1 MPRSIRPS
9 ITRRSVL
16 AGSLVSAV
24 ALALTACGSK
34 GSADGSVKGIE
45 VKDGVATI
53 TIGAT
58 PQPHVTILQWVQ
70 DNLAAGAGLSLDI
83 KEIDDYQTPNTSLDD
98 GSLAANFYQTPN
110 FLAQQI
116 QEKGYKFTSLADVH
130 VEPLGIYTSKGYT
143 SVDQVPDGG
152 KVILNSDPANTARG
166 LKLVES
172 TGLITLDPSVEL
184 PTELDITDNPKNL
197 EFTKVDGAQVA
208 NSRADADLAVI
219 NGNYALDAGLTP
231 SEDALVL
238 EQAKDS
244 PYANE
249 LVVRTADQDNEY
261 LKKLAELMTS
271 PELKTYIE
279 QNWTDGSVLPAF

>member
-1 MPRSIRPS
+1 MTTSIS
-9 ITRRSVL
+9 RRTVL
-16 AGSLVSAV
+16 AGGLTA
-24 ALALTACGSK
+24 AAALTLAACGKSSS
-34 GSADGSVKGIE
+34 GVDGIKVSG
-45 VKDGVATI
+45 DTATI
-53 TIGAT
+53 TVGAT
-58 PQPHVTILQWVQ
+58 PQPHVTILQWIQ
-70 DNLAAGAGLSLDI
+70 DNLAADAGLSLEI
-83 KEIDDYQTPNTSLDD
+83 KEINDYQTPNSSLND
-98 GSLAANFYQTPN
+98 GALAANFYQTPN

-116 QEKGYKFTSLADVH
+116 KEKGYEFTSLADVH

-152 KVILNSDPANTARG
+152 KVVLNSDPANTARG

-231 SEDALVL
+231 SKDALVL

-249 LVVRTADQDNEY
+249 LVVRTADKDNEY
-261 LKKLAELMTS
+261 LKRLAELMTS

>member
-1 MPRSIRPS
+1 MTTSIS
-9 ITRRSVL
+9 RRTVL
-16 AGSLVSAV
+16 AGGLTA
-24 ALALTACGSK
+24 AAALTLAACGKSSS
-34 GSADGSVKGIE
+34 GVDGIKVSG
-45 VKDGVATI
+45 DTATI
-53 TIGAT
+53 TVGAT
-58 PQPHVTILQWVQ
+58 PQPHVTILQWIQ
-70 DNLAAGAGLSLDI
+70 DNLAADAGLSLEI
-83 KEIDDYQTPNTSLDD
+83 KEINDYQTPNSSLSD
-98 GSLAANFYQTPN
+98 GALAANFYQTPN

-116 QEKGYKFTSLADVH
+116 KEKGYEFTSLADVH

-231 SEDALVL
+231 SKDALVL

-249 LVVRTADQDNEY
+249 LVVRTADKDNEY

>member
-1 MPRSIRPS
+1 MTTSIS
-9 ITRRSVL
+9 RRTVL
-16 AGSLVSAV
+16 AGGLTA
-24 ALALTACGSK
+24 AAALTLAACGKSSS
-34 GSADGSVKGIE
+34 GVDGIKVSG
-45 VKDGVATI
+45 DTATI
-53 TIGAT
+53 TVGAT
-58 PQPHVTILQWVQ
+58 PQPHVTILQWIQ
-70 DNLAAGAGLSLDI
+70 DNLAADAGLSLEI
-83 KEIDDYQTPNTSLDD
+83 KEINDYQTPNSSLND
-98 GSLAANFYQTPN
+98 GALAANFYQTPN

-116 QEKGYKFTSLADVH
+116 QEKGYEFTSLADVH

-219 NGNYALDAGLTP
+219 NGNYALEADLTP
-231 SEDALVL
+231 SKDALVL

>member
-1 MPRSIRPS
+1 MTTSIS
-9 ITRRSVL
+9 RRTVL
-16 AGSLVSAV
+16 AGGLTA
-24 ALALTACGSK
+24 AAALTLAACGKSSS
-34 GSADGSVKGIE
+34 GVDGIKVSG
-45 VKDGVATI
+45 DTATI
-53 TIGAT
+53 TVGAT
-58 PQPHVTILQWVQ
+58 PQPHVTILQWIQ
-70 DNLAAGAGLSLDI
+70 DNLAADAGLSLEI
-83 KEIDDYQTPNTSLDD
+83 KEINDYQTPNSSLND
-98 GSLAANFYQTPN
+98 GALAANFYQTPN
-110 FLAQQI
+110 FLAQQM
-116 QEKGYKFTSLADVH
+116 QEKGYEFTSLADVH

-172 TGLITLDPSVEL
+172 TCLITLDPSVEL

-231 SEDALVL
+231 SKDALVL

-249 LVVRTADQDNEY
+249 LVVRTADKDNEY

>member
-1 MPRSIRPS
+1 MTTSIS
-9 ITRRSVL
+9 RRTVL
-16 AGSLVSAV
+16 AGGLTA
-24 ALALTACGSK
+24 AAALTLAACGKSSS
-34 GSADGSVKGIE
+34 GVDGIKVSG
-45 VKDGVATI
+45 DTATI
-53 TIGAT
+53 TVGAT
-58 PQPHVTILQWVQ
+58 PQPHVTILQWIQ
-70 DNLAAGAGLSLDI
+70 DNLAADAGLSLDI
-83 KEIDDYQTPNTSLDD
+83 KEINDYQTPNSSLND
-98 GSLAANFYQTPN
+98 GALAANFYQTPN
-110 FLAQQI
+110 FLAQQM
-116 QEKGYKFTSLADVH
+116 QEKGYEFTSLADVH

-231 SEDALVL
+231 SKDALVL

-249 LVVRTADQDNEY
+249 LVVRTADKDNEY

>member
-1 MPRSIRPS
+1 MTTSIS
-9 ITRRSVL
+9 RRTVL
-16 AGSLVSAV
+16 AGGLTA
-24 ALALTACGSK
+24 AAALTLAACGKSSS
-34 GSADGSVKGIE
+34 GVDGIKVSG
-45 VKDGVATI
+45 DTATI
-53 TIGAT
+53 TVGAT
-58 PQPHVTILQWVQ
+58 PQPHVTILQWIQ
-70 DNLAAGAGLSLDI
+70 DNLAADAGLSLEI
-83 KEIDDYQTPNTSLDD
+83 KEINDYQTPNSSLND
-98 GSLAANFYQTPN
+98 GALAANFYQTPN
-110 FLAQQI
+110 FLAQQM
-116 QEKGYKFTSLADVH
+116 QEKGYEFTSLADVH

-184 PTELDITDNPKNL
+184 PTELYITDNPKNL

-231 SEDALVL
+231 SKDALVL

>member
-1 MPRSIRPS
+1 MTTSIS
-9 ITRRSVL
+9 RRTVL
-16 AGSLVSAV
+16 AGGLTA
-24 ALALTACGSK
+24 AAALTLAACGKSSS
-34 GSADGSVKGIE
+34 GVDGIKVSG
-45 VKDGVATI
+45 DTATI
-53 TIGAT
+53 TVGAT
-58 PQPHVTILQWVQ
+58 PQPHVTILQWIQ
-70 DNLAAGAGLSLDI
+70 DNLAADAGLSLEI
-83 KEIDDYQTPNTSLDD
+83 KEINDYQTPNSSLSD
-98 GSLAANFYQTPN
+98 GALAANFYQTPN

-116 QEKGYKFTSLADVH
+116 KEKGYEFTSLADVH

-152 KVILNSDPANTARG
+152 KVVLNSDPANTARG

-231 SEDALVL
+231 SKDALVL

-249 LVVRTADQDNEY
+249 LVVRTADKDNEY
-261 LKKLAELMTS
+261 LKRLAELMTS

>member
-1 MPRSIRPS
+1 MTTSIS
-9 ITRRSVL
+9 RRTIL
-16 AGSLVSAV
+16 AGGLTA
-24 ALALTACGSK
+24 AAALTLAACGKSSS
-34 GSADGSVKGIE
+34 GVDGIKVSGDI
-45 VKDGVATI
+45 ATI

-58 PQPHVTILQWVQ
+58 PEPHVTILQWIQ
-70 DNLAAGAGLSLDI
+70 DNLAADAGLSLEI
-83 KEIDDYQTPNTSLDD
+83 KEINDYQTPNSSLND
-98 GSLAANFYQTPN
+98 GALAANFYQTPN
-110 FLAQQI
+110 FLAQQM
-116 QEKGYKFTSLADVH
+116 QEKGYEFTALADVH

-231 SEDALVL
+231 SKDALVL

-249 LVVRTADQDNEY
+249 LVVRTADKDNEY